1 VNRSAAMA
9 LALAREANRLWEKC
23 KGEVGYDC
31 PSDEEMA
38 AALLKI
44 IEKFNKQQG

>member
-1 VNRSAAMA
+1 MNNRTLAM
-9 LALAREANRLWEKC
+9 ALAREANRLWQEC
-23 KGEVGYDC
+23 TDDAARDC
-31 PSDEEMA
+31 PDDDEMA